1 MINGIRMHYVVAGEG
16 ETVLLLHG
24 FPESWYSWRH
34 QIAALAPHYRVIAPD
49 LRGYDETETRGPY
62 DTETLQTDVL
72 GLLDYAGAERAH
84 VVAHDW
90 GGAIAWLLAIGHP
103 ERVQSLTV
111 CNIPHPA
118 LFQRGLRRN
127 PRQMLSSWYILFFQV
142 PWLPERMLAARSY
155 HNLARMLINDCRPG
169 TFTRDDVLFM
179 LASWRLKGLGGGINW
194 YRALLRHPRR
204 LPDPVPT
211 VTAPTLM
218 IWGEDD
224 SALGSEL
231 ADGTEKYVEDFEL
244 KRLANTSHWVQQ
256 EDPRAVN
263 EMVLAHI
270 RKARLDA

>member
-1 MINGIRMHYVVAGEG
+1 MHYVVAGVG
-16 ETVLLLHG
+16 ETVLMLHG

-34 QIAALAPHYRVIAPD
+34 QIAALASYYRVIAPD
-49 LRGYDETETRGPY
+49 LRGYNETESQGPY
-62 DTETLQTDVL
+62 DTDTIQADVL
-72 GLLDYAGAERAH
+72 SLLDHAGVERAH

-127 PRQMLSSWYILFFQV
+127 PRQMLRSWYIAFFQI
-142 PWLPERMLAARSY
+142 PWLPERVLAAHRY
-155 HNLARMLINDCRPG
+155 HTLARMLINDCRPG
-169 TFTRDDVLFM
+169 TFTREDLGHM
-179 LASWRLKGLGGGINW
+179 LASWRRSGLGGGIGW

-204 LPDPVPT
+204 LPRPVPT

-224 SALGSEL
+224 SALGRDL
-231 ADGTEKYVEDFEL
+231 TDGTEQYVEKFEL
-244 KRLANTSHWVQQ
+244 KLLPNTSHWVQQ
-256 EDPRAVN
+256 EEPRAVS
-263 EMVLAHI
+263 EMILEHI
-270 RKARLDA
+270 RKAPLHA